1 MRRRKTAC
9 FWLVCFFGAILAV
22 GFSAEPPPA
31 TPASAE
37 APAAPDFSQT
47 ATSQIEAQAE
57 MMVRSQNFAPALP
70 YLEELVKRLTAT
82 ENQDVRAK
90 LGSLQY
96 YLGIARMANRQ
107 FAEAAEAFREFLE
120 KFPQHDFAREALEY
134 RADCLRS
141 SQNYQPAAEAYA
153 LLLKNTNIRG
163 AERIMVQARIADC
176 YVRLRDWTNAVPALE
191 AVILGTTDPE
201 LRGDAAKSL
210 TQAYVEVGT
219 PEKIFR
225 LLTLLSAKGSKA
237 RNDVEFN
244 LNMLSSADKM
254 LSEGKHGL
262 ALYMY
267 QLVLPTEK
275 LLVRCKEMREELL
288 ATRER
293 MIKERAPFKRIVAIT
308 ERLDATEAQEK
319 TIAEAQPYT
328 IELRLRIAKALFEM
342 SRRWEALWAFT
353 RIWEEFPDNP
363 LVEQALSGAF
373 SLSGELLL
381 LDRAIKFGEAYLAK
395 FPEGE
400 SKDQI
405 GLELG
410 KAYTAAGQSQKAID
424 HYIKLVDAN
433 PKHTYADQMLFLAG
447 YNYFMTEQFTKAIDC
462 FDRLNKDFASG
473 EPAKDGA
480 YWKAM
485 CFLFSEKYTDGKK
498 AFSEFV
504 EKFPDSTYVED
515 ARFRVAACAY
525 GLLDFET
532 SQAILLKF
540 IEQFPQSH
548 LRSEA
553 LVLLGDI
560 AGAQGRLADSMNYF
574 KQVHRH
580 TANMTHINYAAFQVG
595 KIQEMEG
602 SYQDMERW
610 FQQYLDT
617 YGLKGQYTEAIWRI
631 GFARRN
637 LNNPKGMLDI
647 YLDALKKYG
656 DDPQAVGIDYILNE
670 WPDAYLMQNGRLP
683 EKEMREELASARVLK
698 QRTRELRWTMAL
710 QKRGLFK
717 ESVKY
722 DIADVPRSSPAV
734 LVWAAEQVRASKPE
748 LAELAYQRVS
758 EEFGYTEWVE
768 TALVQLAEM
777 RVKQGKPDEAMAMFD
792 RIFRT
797 VPTSVTAGLAV
808 KRMGDLLMEK
818 GKHAEA
824 MKRYEQVLEV
834 KEWRG
839 ELWPESLLKIGDC
852 LMAQGQLREAFAYYQ
867 RVYVLYQHYARWT
880 AIAYL
885 RSATVSE
892 KLGVKADA
900 ITQLKEMMALDDLK
914 ETPEYQEARARLE
927 KLQ

>member
-1 MRRRKTAC
+1 MRPNKTAY
-9 FWLVCFFGAILAV
+9 FRTVCLWGTLLCGAFA
-22 GFSAEPPPA
+22 ADAPPPA
-31 TPASAE
+31 AE
-37 APAAPDFSQT
+37 APAAPDFTQT

-57 MMVRSQNFAPALP
+57 MMVRSQNFVPALP
-70 YLEELVKRLTAT
+70 YLEELVRRLTAT
-82 ENQDVRAK
+82 DNPEVRGK

-96 YLGIARMANRQ
+96 YLGISRMANRQ
-107 FAEAAEAFREFLE
+107 FAEAAEAFKEFLE

-134 RADCLRS
+134 KADCLRS
-141 SQNYQPAAEAYA
+141 SQNYQAAAEAYA
-153 LLLKNTNIRG
+153 ELLKNTNIRG

-191 AVILGTTDPE
+191 AVILGTSDPE

-225 LLTLLSAKGSKA
+225 LLSLLSAKGSRA

-244 LNMLSSADKM
+244 LNLLASADKM
-254 LSEGKHGL
+254 LAEGKHGL

-267 QLVLPTEK
+267 QLVLPTEQ
-275 LLVRCKEMREELL
+275 LLARSKEMRAELL

-328 IELRLRIAKALFEM
+328 VELRLRIAKSLFEM

-353 RIWEEFPDNP
+353 RIWEEFADNP
-363 LVEQALSGAF
+363 LSEQALSGAF
-373 SLSGELLL
+373 SLAGELLL
-381 LDRAIKFGEAYLAK
+381 LDRAIGFGEAYLSK

-410 KAYTAAGQSQKAID
+410 KAYTAMGQSQKAID

-447 YNYFMTEQFTKAIDC
+447 YNYFMSEQFPKAIGC
-462 FDRLNKDFASG
+462 FDRLAADFATT

-485 CFLFSEKYTDGKK
+485 CFLFSEKYTEGKK

-504 EKFPDSTYVED
+504 EKFPDSSYAED

-525 GLLDFET
+525 GLLDFEGA
-532 SQAILLKF
+532 QVILQKF
-540 IEQFPQSH
+540 IEQFPDSH
-548 LRSEA
+548 LRAEA

-560 AGAQGRLADSMNYF
+560 AGAQGRLADSINYF

-602 SYQDMERW
+602 SYADMERW

-631 GFARRN
+631 GFARKN
-637 LNNPKGMLDI
+637 QNNAKGMLAI
-647 YLDALKKYG
+647 YLDALRKYG
-656 DDPQAVGIDYILNE
+656 DDPQAVGIDYILNA
-670 WPDAYLMQNGRLP
+670 WPDEYLAQNGQLP
-683 EKEMREELASARVLK
+683 EKDMREELASARVLK
-698 QRTRELRWTMAL
+698 QRARELRWIMAM
-710 QKRGLFK
+710 QKRGLFN
-717 ESVKY
+717 ETVRY
-722 DIADVPRSSPAV
+722 GIEDVPKSSPAV
-734 LVWAAEQVRASKPE
+734 LVWAAEQVRAAKPE

-758 EEFGYTEWVE
+758 EEFGNTEWVE
-768 TALVQLAEM
+768 TALIQLAEM
-777 RVKQGKPDEAMAMFD
+777 RVKQGKADEAMAMFE

-797 VPTSVTAGLAV
+797 VPTSPTAGLAV
-808 KRMGDLLMEK
+808 KRIGDLLMEK
-818 GKHAEA
+818 GKHEDAI
-824 MKRYEQVLEV
+824 KRYEQVLEV

-852 LMAQGQLREAFAYYQ
+852 LMAQGKFREAFAYFQ

-880 AIAYL
+880 AAAYL

-900 ITQLKEMMALDDLK
+900 ITQLKEMLALEDLK

>member
-1 MRRRKTAC
+1 MRRAKTVLLRVVLWAVA
-9 FWLVCFFGAILAV
+9 LVAIGLPAGAQEA
-22 GFSAEPPPA
+22 
-31 TPASAE
+31 
-37 APAAPDFSQT
+37 APAPPDFSQT
-47 ATSQIEAQAE
+47 NTSQIEAQAE
-57 MMVRSQNFAPALP
+57 MMVRAQNFVAVLP
-70 YLEELVKRLTAT
+70 YLEELVSRLTAT
-82 ENQDVRAK
+82 ESPEVRTK

-96 YLGIARMANRQ
+96 YLGIARMANRL
-107 FAEAAEAFREFLE
+107 FAEAAEAFRVFLE

-153 LLLKNTNIRG
+153 ELLKNPNIRG
-163 AERIMVQARIADC
+163 ADRIFVQARMADC
-176 YVRLRDWTNAVPALE
+176 YVRLKDWQNAVPALE
-191 AVILGTTDPE
+191 AVILGTSDPE
-201 LRGDAAKSL
+201 VRGDAAKSL

-225 LLTLLSAKGSKA
+225 LLDLLAAKGSRA
-237 RNDVEFN
+237 RTDVEFN
-244 LNMLSSADKM
+244 LNLLSSADKM
-254 LSEGKHGL
+254 MSEGKHGL

-267 QLVLPTEK
+267 QLVLPTEA
-275 LLVRCKEMREELL
+275 LLARCKAAREELL
-288 ATRER
+288 ALRDR
-293 MIKERAPFKRIVAIT
+293 MIKERAPFKKILVVT
-308 ERLDATEAQEK
+308 ERMDALEAQEK
-319 TIAEAQPYT
+319 TIAEAEPYT
-328 IELRLRIAKALFEM
+328 IELRLRIAKALFDM

-353 RIWEEFPDNP
+353 RIWEEFPDSP
-363 LVEQALSGAF
+363 LAEQAVSGAF
-373 SLSGELLL
+373 SLAGELVL
-381 LDRAIKFGEAYLAK
+381 LDRAIAFGEAYLAK

-424 HYIKLVDAN
+424 HYIKIVDAN
-433 PKHTYADQMLFLAG
+433 PQHTYADQMLFLAG
-447 YNYFMTEQFTKAIDC
+447 YNYFMTEQFPKAIES
-462 FDRLNKDFASG
+462 FDRLTKDFPDK

-480 YWKAM
+480 YWRAM
-485 CFLFSEKYTDGKK
+485 CFLFSEKYAEGKQ

-504 EKFPDSTYVED
+504 EKHPDSTYAED

-525 GLLDFET
+525 GLLDFNGA
-532 SQAILLKF
+532 QAILLKY
-540 IEQFPQSH
+540 IEQYPESH

-580 TANMTHINYAAFQVG
+580 TTSMSHINYAAFQVG
-595 KIQEMEG
+595 KIQEMDG
-602 SYQDMERW
+602 SFADMERW

-631 GFARRN
+631 GFARKN
-637 LNNPKGMLDI
+637 LGNPQGMLAI

-656 DDPQAVGIDYILNE
+656 DDPAAVGIDYILDQ
-670 WPDAYLMQNGRLP
+670 WPDEYMGQSGQLP

-698 QRTRELRWTMAL
+698 QRTRELRWMMAL
-710 QKRGLFK
+710 QKRGLLKDEIKFAI
-717 ESVKY
+717 E
-722 DIADVPRSSPAV
+722 DIPRSSPAI
-734 LVWAAEQVRASKPE
+734 LVWAGDLVRDKQPQ
-748 LAELAYQRVS
+748 LAELAYQRVA
-758 EEFGYTEWVE
+758 EEFGNTEWVE
-768 TALVQLAEM
+768 PALLQLAEM
-777 RVKQGKPDEAMAMFD
+777 RVRQGKPDEALAMFD
-792 RIFRT
+792 RIFKT

-818 GKHAEA
+818 GKHEEA
-824 MKRYEQVLEV
+824 IKRFEQVLEV

-852 LMAQGQLREAFAYYQ
+852 LAAQGKLREAFAYYQ

-880 AIAYL
+880 ALAYL

-900 ITQLKEMMALDDLK
+900 ITQLKEMLALEDLK
-914 ETPEYQEARARLE
+914 DTPEYQEARARLE